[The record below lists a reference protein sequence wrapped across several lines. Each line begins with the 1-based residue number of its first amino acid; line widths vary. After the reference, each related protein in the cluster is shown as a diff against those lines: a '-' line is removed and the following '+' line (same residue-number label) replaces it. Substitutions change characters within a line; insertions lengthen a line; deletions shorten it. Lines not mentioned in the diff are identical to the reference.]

1 LHGANYKSIGEHS
14 VISIQRSRRYFMLAL
29 SSAVLA
35 AGARSNPRAG
45 SADAPSLDFSAI
57 EARLGGRVGVAA
69 LDSGT
74 GKRVGYRAAERF
86 PMCSTFKL
94 PAVAAV
100 LARVD
105 AGSERLDHVL
115 PYGPADLLE
124 YAPITRAHFADGGM
138 RVDALCEAAIC
149 YSDNTAAN
157 LLLAT
162 LDGPSGLT
170 SRLRKWGDLTSRLD
184 RNEPT
189 LNEAVEGDPRDT
201 TTPAAMLADMR
212 KILLGDVLSDS
223 SRALITGWLVGNTT
237 GNARL
242 RAGLPGSWRVGDKTG
257 TGERGASSDVA
268 IVWPPGRKAIL
279 ISAYLHGSQKDG
291 ALRNAALADI
301 ARSLSAH
308 FST

>member
-1 LHGANYKSIGEHS
+1 M
-14 VISIQRSRRYFMLAL
+14 ISIQHSRRYFMLAL
-29 SSAVLA
+29 SSAALA
-35 AGARSNPRAG
+35 ARALGNPRAA
-45 SADAPSLDFSAI
+45 SADTPSLGFSAI
-57 EARLGGRVGVAA
+57 EAVLGGRVGVAA
-69 LDSGT
+69 LDTET
-74 GKRVGYRAAERF
+74 GKHLGYRAAERF
-86 PMCSTFKL
+86 PLCSTFKV

-105 AGSERLDHVL
+105 AGSERLDRIV

-124 YAPITRAHFADGGM
+124 YAPITRAHAADGGM

-157 LLLAT
+157 LLLTT

-170 SRLRKWGDLTSRLD
+170 SRLRKWGDPTSRLD

-189 LNEAVEGDPRDT
+189 LNEALEGDPRDT
-201 TTPAAMLADMR
+201 TTPAVMLTDLR
-212 KILLGDVLSDS
+212 RILLGDILSDS

-242 RAGLPGSWRVGDKTG
+242 RAGLPGTWRVGDKTG
-257 TGERGASSDVA
+257 SGERGATNDVA
-268 IVWPPGRKAIL
+268 IAWPPDRKPIL
-279 ISAYLHGSQKDG
+279 IAAYLHGSQKDG

-301 ARSLSAH
+301 ARSLAAQLSA
-308 FST
+308 